1 MKETK
6 LQQTIGVIKN
16 LFRIIKQRLFF
27 PLASSLKMTDVT
39 TKKNWWKNNF
49 FVDWVK
55 SITKKREYMSE
66 DEHRNIINKSEDDFE
81 KNIVYLSAGGLTLSL
96 LFIEKIIPIDGNV
109 IIFWSLCLSW
119 ILLGLSLL
127 VNLVSHLVSAKIC
140 KIGIS
145 DKNNGTMS
153 PDIRIKRKKDRAIIT
168 DSINYFNVALLG
180 AGIIFMVI
188 FVGINLTNKI
198 EMMKKKNCC
207 DNTVRIIEGRG
218 EPESPT
224 IIKKDTNKVGLEKLN
239 EQLHDSNLLKK
250 SKHIDIIKKKMGI
263 DKPTKKD

>member
-1 MKETK
+1 MDYINNKKTR
-6 LQQTIGVIKN
+6 IYVKN
-16 LFRIIKQRLFF
+16 
-27 PLASSLKMTDVT
+27 
-39 TKKNWWKNNF
+39 
-49 FVDWVK
+49 
-55 SITKKREYMSE
+55 
-66 DEHRNIINKSEDDFE
+66 EHRNIINKSEDDFE

-145 DKNNGTMS
+145 DKNNETMS
-153 PDIRIKRKKDRAIIT
+153 PDIKIKRKKNRAIIT

-180 AGIIFMVI
+180 VGIIFMVI

-218 EPESPT
+218 EPESQT

-239 EQLHDSNLLKK
+239 EQLRDTNLLKK

-263 DKPTKKD
+263 EKPTKND